1 MKTLINCIAIMLLGL
16 STNGQVSVTVE
27 LVAQHEGI
35 VGSEDLT
42 GMSTYR
48 IYLQME
54 NDEDLPLILFG
65 KDEYPLTINTSTT
78 FFQSILGNAVA
89 TAINPAIPLAFPS
102 VAFDSWVTIGAESQ
116 LDPASIFT
124 LSNGIE
130 YWESDFEE
138 GQNIL
143 IDGAVGGGWFA
154 DAPYWQGLPWENG
167 KVLFAQ
173 VTTDGNIWG
182 EINLDYTPNGEE
194 QVSEA
199 VYGLTF
205 GSPDETIIGC
215 TDENALNYDP
225 EATVNFDCE
234 YPEGDLNSDG
244 TVNINDVLDFLNQL
258 GCTID
263 CGDADLNGDGVVDIW
278 DLLMLLGFFG

>member
-1 MKTLINCIAIMLLGL
+1 MRTLITCIAIIFLGL
-16 STNGQVSVTVE
+16 GATSQTSITVE
-27 LVAQHEGI
+27 LVAEHEGM

-48 IYLQME
+48 LYLEME
-54 NDEDLPLILFG
+54 NDGDIPLIFFG

-78 FFQSILGNAVA
+78 FFQSVVGSTIP
-89 TAINPAIPLAFPS
+89 TAINPGLYALFPS
-102 VAFDSWVTIGAESQ
+102 VAYDSWVTIGLESQ
-116 LDPASIFT
+116 LDQGVVYT
-124 LSNGIE
+124 LSNGTVF
-130 YWESDFEE
+130 WESDFEG

-143 IDGAVGGGWFA
+143 IDGSVGGGWFA
-154 DAPYWQGLPWENG
+154 DVQYWQGLPWEDG

-173 VTTDGNIWG
+173 ITTDGNIWG
-182 EINLDYTPNGEE
+182 ELNLDFIPEGAY

-205 GSPDETIIGC
+205 GSPDANIIGC
-215 TDENALNYDP
+215 TDENATNYDP
-225 EATVNFDCE
+225 EATLNFGCE

-244 TVNINDVLDFLNQL
+244 VVNINDILDFLNEL
-258 GCTID
+258 GCTVD